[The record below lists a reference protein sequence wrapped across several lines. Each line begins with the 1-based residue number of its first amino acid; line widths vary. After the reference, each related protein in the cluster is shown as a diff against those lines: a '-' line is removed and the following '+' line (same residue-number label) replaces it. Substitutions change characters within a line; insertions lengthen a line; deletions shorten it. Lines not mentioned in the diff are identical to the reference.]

1 MKMKKLIVAV
11 LLVMMLVPAFIF
23 AGGKQEESASPEA
36 QAAPAA
42 AEPVV
47 IRYHNGAEPESLDP
61 AVIEGVPEHSIYMSL
76 FEGLVTYDPESLDA
90 IPGTAESWEVSDD
103 NLTWTFHLRKNA
115 VWSDG
120 TPVTAPQF
128 VDSWLRF
135 MSPETAAVYA
145 YLPAMVI
152 KGAAEY
158 NAGEAGPET
167 VAIRALDDYTFQFD
181 LTGPAPYVLGMLS
194 HYAFAVVPMHIID
207 KYGDEWTRP
216 GNMVS
221 NGPFNLKSWTP
232 QDKLIVEKSDTY
244 WDKDAVKL
252 DEIVFYPIDDLNTAT
267 NMYLNGEIDWLTDTP
282 PNQLDKMKIDKG
294 FVANAAFIT
303 YYYQFNMTKPPFN
316 DVRVR
321 KAFSMAIDRQE
332 LVDKVTRGGQFPA
345 FGLTPPLPGLY
356 PAVVAFEEDFDEA
369 RRLLAEAG
377 YPNGEGFPDTTILYN
392 TSEGHKNIAQYVQQK
407 WAEVLNVEVNI
418 ENQEWATYLDN
429 KQNQNF
435 EVARAGWQGDYVDP
449 NTFLTDLLYSGSGNN
464 DGRYAS
470 DKFDS
475 ILAEA
480 AEMPGGKAR
489 FAKLREAEELA
500 IGEDMAIMPFYY
512 YNTMN
517 WIDQDVWGGWY
528 PTVQDIHPWK
538 AIYKK

>member
-1 MKMKKLIVAV
+1 MKKALLA
-11 LLVMMLVPAFIF
+11 LLVVALIFGVF
-23 AGGKQEESASPEA
+23 AGCAKEEKAA
-36 QAAPAA
+36 DAKTADAAPAA

-47 IRYHNGAEPESLDP
+47 LKYHNGAEPESLDP
-61 AVIEGVPEHSIYMSL
+61 AVIEGVPEHSIYMAL

-103 NLTWTFHLRKNA
+103 GLTWTFNLRKNA

-120 TPVTAPQF
+120 KAVTAPQF

-135 MSPETAAVYA
+135 LSPETAAVYA
-145 YLPAMVI
+145 YLPGMVI

-167 VAIRALDDYTFQFD
+167 VAIRALDDYTFQFE

-194 HYAFAVVPMHIID
+194 HYAFAVVPLHTIEEF
-207 KYGDEWTRP
+207 GDEWTRP
-216 GNMVS
+216 ENIVS
-221 NGPFNLKSWTP
+221 NGPYNLKSWTP
-232 QDKLIVEKSDTY
+232 QDKLVVEKSDTY
-244 WDKDAVKL
+244 WDKDNVKV

-267 NMYLNGEIDWLTDTP
+267 NMYMNGEIDWLTDTP
-282 PNQLDKMKIDKG
+282 PNQLDKMKLDKG
-294 FVANAAFIT
+294 YRTNATFIT

-316 DVRVR
+316 DSRVR

-332 LVDKVTRGGQFPA
+332 LVDQVTRGGQFPA
-345 FGLTPPLPGLY
+345 FGITPPLPGLY
-356 PAVVAFEEDFDEA
+356 PKVDAFEEDFDQA
-369 RRLLAEAG
+369 RALLAEAG
-377 YPNGEGFPDTTILYN
+377 YPNGEGFPETSILYN

-407 WAEVLNVEVNI
+407 WAEVLGVEVQI

-464 DGRYAS
+464 DGKYAS
-470 DKFDS
+470 EEFDAL
-475 ILAEA
+475 LAKA
-480 AEMPGGKAR
+480 ATMPGGQAR
-489 FAKLREAEELA
+489 YDVLREAEQLA
-500 IGEDMAIMPFYY
+500 IGEDAAIMPFYY
-512 YNTMN
+512 YSSAN
-517 WIDQDVWGGWY
+517 WIDTDVWGGWY
-528 PTVQDIHPWK
+528 ETVQDIHPWK